1 METKLELERDYRRQV
16 RRAYYKREEDFASLK
31 EYNDYLEEVEDIVE
45 GLLNEAT
52 RKDTRERLEK
62 LAASAAAAPDP
73 PRAPRPSMAV
83 PAAAS
88 KATAAAAK
96 AAAVAAAA
104 ACAAAAAVA
113 PPSALAGGAPPRTFP
128 LQPKAGEDG
137 TVDEGRCS
145 LVQPCRGETRID
157 GKLYLQSRA
166 PLLVSLRGALASAGT
181 RVKLCCLDSSERLL
195 APQWR
200 VLQLV
205 LNGLQPV

>member
-1 METKLELERDYRRQV
+1 MALP
-16 RRAYYKREEDFASLK
+16 S
-31 EYNDYLEEVEDIVE
+31 ND
-45 GLLNEAT
+45 GG
-52 RKDTRERLEK
+52 
-62 LAASAAAAPDP
+62 SAAAPHFVAGG
-73 PRAPRPSMAV
+73 
-83 PAAAS
+83 
-88 KATAAAAK
+88 
-96 AAAVAAAA
+96 AAAA
-104 ACAAAAAVA
+104 ARV
-113 PPSALAGGAPPRTFP
+113 FP
-128 LQPKAGEDG
+128 LKPKAGEDG

-205 LNGLQPV
+205 